1 MVKVEHVYPHLMRAA
16 LLPTILLCIV
26 IGAAIGVGSF
36 TFVYAEGASYLV
48 DDPQACANCHVME
61 EQYSAWIKS
70 SHRAVATCNSC
81 HTEHQ
86 TIPKYITKAINGF
99 NHSLA
104 FTTGN
109 YDEHMRITER
119 NRRITEQACRTCHE
133 GVVAAMVGIPHPVQP
148 VTPSDDS
155 AGRGDQKRAA
165 EAHAGATI
173 SCIRCHQNVG
183 HWTH

>member
-1 MVKVEHVYPHLMRAA
+1 MRSA

-26 IGAAIGVGSF
+26 IGAAIGVGGF

-61 EQYSAWIKS
+61 EQFSAWMKS

-81 HTEHQ
+81 HTEHEA
-86 TIPKYITKAINGF
+86 IPKYITKAINGF

-109 YDEHMRITER
+109 YDVHMRITER
-119 NRRITEQACRTCHE
+119 NRRITEQACRSCH
-133 GVVAAMVGIPHPVQP
+133 GGIVAAMDGLGHPVQP
-148 VTPSDDS
+148 VTGAQGAP
-155 AGRGDQKRAA
+155 GRGQQ
-165 EAHAGATI
+165 EAPATHADERL
-173 SCIRCHQNVG
+173 SCINCHQNVG

>member
-1 MVKVEHVYPHLMRAA
+1 MRSVV
-16 LLPTILLCIV
+16 LPAVLLCIV
-26 IGAAIGVGSF
+26 LGAAIGVGGF

-48 DDPQACANCHVME
+48 DSPEACANCHVME
-61 EQYSAWIKS
+61 DQYAAWLKS

-81 HTEHQ
+81 HTPHEA
-86 TIPKYITKAINGF
+86 IPKYVTKAINGW

-109 YDEHMRITER
+109 FPTPIRITER
-119 NRRITEQACRTCHE
+119 NRRITEEACQTCHQ
-133 GVVAAMVGIPHPVQP
+133 GVVAAMVGIGQPAAPQAGTARSAPHPDVP
-148 VTPSDDS
+148 
-155 AGRGDQKRAA
+155 AG
-165 EAHAGATI
+165 EAP